1 MDVYKYLA
9 GWLSGRV
16 NEQMIESFLC
26 FESCHIF
33 FATKPGFVMFKIDSR
48 KWEGETPNF
57 SVINP
62 AQPRRPLAQNVAGP
76 A

>member
-1 MDVYKYLA
+1 
-9 GWLSGRV
+9 
-16 NEQMIESFLC
+16 
-26 FESCHIF
+26 
-33 FATKPGFVMFKIDSR
+33 MFKIDSR

-62 AQPRRPLAQNVAGP
+62 ALTQKTFWAQNVAGP